1 MTITQRIAALTLAAA
16 VALPAGTALTAT
28 AALAQKPTPIKQFK
42 QWGAYS
48 FTDKTRG
55 KVCYILATPSA
66 KQPADRDHGDVFFLV
81 SQKPKGDDYESQVE
95 VGYALKDG
103 EDVTVQIS
111 GQTFPMF
118 TKDNNAW
125 LKDTGEESSLVRA
138 MRKGATMEVKGVS
151 KKGTRTSYTYSLSGV
166 TAALAAIKGCPS
178 S

>member
-1 MTITQRIAALTLAAA
+1 MTITTRIAALTLAAA
-16 VALPAGTALTAT
+16 LVLPATAAVTAT

-48 FTDKTRG
+48 FNDKARG

-66 KQPADRDHGDVFFLV
+66 KTPADRDHGDVFFLV
-81 SQKPKGDDYESQVE
+81 SQKPKSNDYESQIE
-95 VGYALKDG
+95 VGYPLKDG
-103 EDVTVQIS
+103 EDVSVQI
-111 GQTFPMF
+111 GGKTFPMF
-118 TKDNNAW
+118 SKDNNAW

-166 TAALAAIKGCPS
+166 TAALAAIKGCPTK
-178 S
+178 